1 MQKTTLKNIGT
12 VVVLTL
18 CLGAAAG
25 LVLWLFLQAVALGT
39 GFVWRFLPAHTGGRW
54 ITVPLC
60 TLGGFLTGLL
70 HRQFGDYPESLDVVM
85 GKVKREKYYD
95 YRPMAVM
102 LGCALLPLIFG
113 ASVGP
118 EAGLT
123 GIIAGLCYWVGDNV
137 GFARQNATLYSEL
150 GEAVTLGQI
159 FHMPLFGILAV
170 EEEPSEDGSLPALPK
185 LTKLVY
191 YGLSMAASF
200 LVIAGLNSLFHT
212 SLEGFPSFSAVSSS
226 VRDYLLVL
234 LYIPVGLL
242 MYGLFEAAEELAQI
256 GAERFPI
263 VWREAAGG
271 LVIGLMGLVAPIV
284 LFSGEEQMAELMQTF
299 GRYTPWLLIG
309 ISVLKLVMTAFCL
322 RFGMKG
328 GHFFPLIFACVC
340 MGFGLAML
348 VFRDPAEHVVFAAGV
363 VTAAAL
369 GAQLKKPLAVSV
381 LMLLCFPPRLLFWIF
396 LAAAVSGRLAQFLN
410 RNNPPARRAEEN
422 KTTTTPKHIK
432 QERTYDEMK
441 TKTISG
447 AVLAGGGSKR
457 MGTAKAE
464 MKLGDLTL
472 LEIQVQKL
480 KKLGIEDI
488 MISGY
493 ESDMA
498 GVRTVEDIYPGK
510 GPLGGVHACLKA
522 AENPVCLVI
531 SVDTP
536 LVPAE
541 VLAELIEAHEGPATV
556 LSCDGKIEPL
566 IAVYDTALAE
576 RAEELIQKDDWA
588 VRRMANNPAVKKLAY
603 TGDTELLLNCN
614 TPEDFEKAQSLWK

>member
-1 MQKTTLKNIGT
+1 MDNRYYFDLFNDYLVNVKKASSNTLSSYLRDI
-12 VVVLTL
+12 
-18 CLGAAAG
+18 
-25 LVLWLFLQAVALGT
+25 
-39 GFVWRFLPAHTGGRW
+39 
-54 ITVPLC
+54 
-60 TLGGFLTGLL
+60 
-70 HRQFGDYPESLDVVM
+70 RQFGDYPESLDVVM

-309 ISVLKLVMTAFCL
+309 ISLLKLVMTAFCL

-328 GHFFPLIFACVC
+328 GHFFPLIFACV
-340 MGFGLAML
+340 
-348 VFRDPAEHVVFAAGV
+348 
-363 VTAAAL
+363 L